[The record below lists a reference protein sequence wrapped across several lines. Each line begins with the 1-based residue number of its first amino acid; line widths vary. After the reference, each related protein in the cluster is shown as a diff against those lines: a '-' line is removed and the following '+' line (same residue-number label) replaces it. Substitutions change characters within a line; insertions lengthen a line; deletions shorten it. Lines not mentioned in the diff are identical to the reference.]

1 MRRDWHAQKHQQP
14 GFAVKGCRPGP
25 CGRRQ
30 ATGGPLAYVIDDEAA
45 ICQIVAATLNGLG
58 VESES
63 FHTADEAL
71 AALDRRLPA
80 VIFLDVALLQ
90 SDAIDVIHGLG
101 ERNYR
106 GTVHLMSGGNPS
118 LVDALARIGARSGL
132 TFGPPLNKPFKRD
145 TLIRLVEGLGLGAPD
160 PG

>member
-1 MRRDWHAQKHQQP
+1 MGTLNNVGNGVAQSRAALRDLA
-14 GFAVKGCRPGP
+14 GGAGTAVKPF
-25 CGRRQ
+25 
-30 ATGGPLAYVIDDEAA
+30 AYVIDDEAA
-45 ICQIVAATLNGLG
+45 ICQIVSATLNGLG

-63 FHTADEAL
+63 FQTAGEAL
-71 AALDRRLPA
+71 GALDRHLPT

-118 LVDALARIGARSGL
+118 LIEAVARIGARHGL
-132 TFGPPLNKPFKRD
+132 TFGPPLNKPFRRE
-145 TLIRLVEGLGLGAPD
+145 TLIQLVEGLGRPARD
-160 PG
+160 

>member
-1 MRRDWHAQKHQQP
+1 MLKSISNRVSQSAPAARDP
-14 GFAVKGCRPGP
+14 AVGARGEPIRPF
-25 CGRRQ
+25 
-30 ATGGPLAYVIDDEAA
+30 AYVIDDETA
-45 ICQIVAATLNGLG
+45 ICQIVSATLTGLG

-63 FHTADEAL
+63 FQTAGEAL

-106 GTVHLMSGGNPS
+106 GTVHLMSGGNRS
-118 LVDALARIGARSGL
+118 LVEAVARIGARNGL
-132 TFGPPLNKPFKRD
+132 TFGLPLNKPFRRE
-145 TLIRLVEGLGLGAPD
+145 TLVQLIEGLGRAARV
-160 PG
+160 